1 MVGRNRLLNKVL
13 TSKEPKSVETRGPF
27 SKFEGQF
34 TTPPPFFSF
43 LFFSFLFFLLFFG
56 KLILNPTA
64 RQLARL
70 KKFLES
76 AEATRT
82 VRCAVGTNKDG

>member
-1 MVGRNRLLNKVL
+1 VVGRNRLLNKVL

-43 LFFSFLFFLLFFG
+43 LSSFFWKINSQSNG
-56 KLILNPTA
+56 
-64 RQLARL
+64 
-70 KKFLES
+70 S
-76 AEATRT
+76 
-82 VRCAVGTNKDG
+82 AVGSAQKVS

>member
-1 MVGRNRLLNKVL
+1 VVGRNRLLNKVL

-43 LFFSFLFFLLFFG
+43 LFFSFLSSFFWKINSQSNG
-56 KLILNPTA
+56 
-64 RQLARL
+64 
-70 KKFLES
+70 S
-76 AEATRT
+76 
-82 VRCAVGTNKDG
+82 AVGSAQKVS

>member
-1 MVGRNRLLNKVL
+1 VVGRNRLLNKVL

-34 TTPPPFFSF
+34 TTPPP
-43 LFFSFLFFLLFFG
+43 FFSFLFFLLFFG